1 MGGPTA
7 MMGVLRSELFKL
19 RTTRATKLVLA
30 TAVTLPA
37 AIIVLTSVFGFNS
50 ESASLGSSL
59 TAYMGG
65 SSALVSLLMGVV
77 GVLCSTQEYS
87 QGTIRITLVA
97 TPQRYKVLLA
107 KLFTVIIVSIGAT
120 TSLIALSLIPSTF
133 ILNSR
138 DIDVQVIGPD
148 ARIILSMFIIITVL
162 SLLGLFL
169 GLLFKSSPGA
179 ISALLLWP
187 TIIEGLI
194 FALLSL
200 AFEGNILRFAPIQG
214 NGFSLTNEFRYPDD
228 NSWMLSLGYFSA
240 FVAVFVVLGTIFFSR
255 RDA

>member
-1 MGGPTA
+1 

-19 RTTRATKLVLA
+19 RTTRATKLVLG
-30 TAVTLPA
+30 TAVVLPS
-37 AIIVLTSVFGFNS
+37 IIFVLTSIFGFSSGEISNS
-50 ESASLGSSL
+50 LIAAVAE
-59 TAYMGG
+59 
-65 SSALVSLLMGVV
+65 SSALVGLLMGVV

-107 KLFTVIIVSIGAT
+107 KLFTVVIVSIGAT
-120 TSLIALSLIPSTF
+120 ASLIALSLIPS
-133 ILNSR
+133 
-138 DIDVQVIGPD
+138 G
-148 ARIILSMFIIITVL
+148 IILQSREIDFEIVGSDIRILFSMFILITML

-187 TIIEGLI
+187 TIIEGLV
-194 FALLSL
+194 FGLLTL
-200 AFEGNILRFAPIQG
+200 AFDDNVFRFAPIQG
-214 NGFSLTNEFRYPDD
+214 NGFSLTNEFRSPDD
-228 NSWMLSLGYFSA
+228 NSWLLSLGYFSA
-240 FVAVFVVLGTIFFSR
+240 FVVVFVILGTVFFSR

>member
-19 RTTRATKLVLA
+19 RTTRATKLVLG
-30 TAVTLPA
+30 TAVVLPS
-37 AIIVLTSVFGFNS
+37 IIFVLTSIFGFSSGEISNS
-50 ESASLGSSL
+50 LIAAVAE
-59 TAYMGG
+59 
-65 SSALVSLLMGVV
+65 SSALVGLLMGVV

-107 KLFTVIIVSIGAT
+107 KLFTVVIVSIGAT
-120 TSLIALSLIPSTF
+120 ASLIALSLIPS
-133 ILNSR
+133 
-138 DIDVQVIGPD
+138 G
-148 ARIILSMFIIITVL
+148 IILQSREIDFEIVGSDIRILFSMFILITML

-187 TIIEGLI
+187 TIIEGLV
-194 FALLSL
+194 FGLLTL
-200 AFEGNILRFAPIQG
+200 AFDDNVFRFAPIQG
-214 NGFSLTNEFRYPDD
+214 NGFSLTNEFRSPDD
-228 NSWMLSLGYFSA
+228 NSWLLSLGYFSA
-240 FVAVFVVLGTIFFSR
+240 FVAVFVILGTVFFSR

>member
-30 TAVTLPA
+30 TAVILPSV
-37 AIIVLTSVFGFNS
+37 IIVLTSVFGFNS
-50 ESASLGSSL
+50 DSSSASSSL
-59 TAYMGG
+59 TAYIGG
-65 SSALVSLLMGVV
+65 SSALVALLMGVI

-120 TSLIALSLIPSTF
+120 ASLIVLSIVPSNL

-138 DIDVQVIGPD
+138 DIDVEIIGPD
-148 ARIILSMFIIITVL
+148 ARIILSMFIIITIM

-200 AFEGNILRFAPIQG
+200 AFEGNLLRFAPVQG
-214 NGFSLTNEFRYPDD
+214 NGFSLTNEFRSPDD
-228 NSWMLSLGYFSA
+228 NSWLLSLGYFSA
-240 FVAVFVVLGTIFFSR
+240 FVAVFVILGTIFFSR

>member
-1 MGGPTA
+1 

-19 RTTRATKLVLA
+19 RTTRATKLVLG
-30 TAVTLPA
+30 TAVVLPS
-37 AIIVLTSVFGFNS
+37 IIFVLTSIFGFSSGEISNS
-50 ESASLGSSL
+50 LIAAVAE
-59 TAYMGG
+59 
-65 SSALVSLLMGVV
+65 SSALVGLLMGVV

-107 KLFTVIIVSIGAT
+107 KLFTVVIVSIGAT
-120 TSLIALSLIPSTF
+120 ASLIALSLIPS
-133 ILNSR
+133 
-138 DIDVQVIGPD
+138 G
-148 ARIILSMFIIITVL
+148 IILQSREIDFEIVGSDIRILFSMFILITML

-187 TIIEGLI
+187 TIIEGLV
-194 FALLSL
+194 FGLLTL
-200 AFEGNILRFAPIQG
+200 AFDDNVFRFAPIQG
-214 NGFSLTNEFRYPDD
+214 NGFSLTNEFRSPDD
-228 NSWMLSLGYFSA
+228 NSWLLSLGYFSA
-240 FVAVFVVLGTIFFSR
+240 FVAVFVILGTIFFSR

>member
-1 MGGPTA
+1 M
-7 MMGVLRSELFKL
+7 

-30 TAVTLPA
+30 TAIILPS
-37 AIIVLTSVFGFNS
+37 IIFVLTSLFGFSNGNS
-50 ESASLGSSL
+50 SSSL
-59 TAYMGG
+59 AALVGG
-65 SSALVSLLMGVV
+65 SSVLVGLMMGVV

-107 KLFTVIIVSIGAT
+107 KLFTVIIVSVGAT
-120 TSLIALSLIPSTF
+120 TSLIALSIIPSRF
-133 ILNSR
+133 ILESR
-138 DIDVQVIGPD
+138 DIDIDIIGPNV
-148 ARIILSMFIIITVL
+148 RIIFSMFIVITML

-200 AFEGNILRFAPIQG
+200 AFEGNLLRFAPVQG
-214 NGFSLTNEFRYPDD
+214 NGFSLVNEFRYPED
-228 NSWMLSLGYFSA
+228 NSWLLSLGYFSA
-240 FVAVFVVLGTIFFSR
+240 FVAVFAILGTVFFSR

>member
-19 RTTRATKLVLA
+19 RTTRATKLVVA
-30 TAVTLPA
+30 TAVVLPS
-37 AIIVLTSVFGFNS
+37 IIFVLTSLFGFSN
-50 ESASLGSSL
+50 GSSSSSL
-59 TAYMGG
+59 AALVGG
-65 SSALVSLLMGVV
+65 SSALVGLLMGVV

-120 TSLIALSLIPSTF
+120 ASLVVLSMIPSSI
-133 ILNSR
+133 ILQSR
-138 DIDVQVIGPD
+138 DVEFEFIGRDLRVI
-148 ARIILSMFIIITVL
+148 ISMFVLITML

-200 AFEGNILRFAPIQG
+200 AFEGNLLRFAPVQG
-214 NGFSLTNEFRYPDD
+214 NGFSLVNEFRYPDE
-228 NSWMLSLGYFSA
+228 NSWLVSLSYFSA
-240 FVAVFVVLGTIFFSR
+240 FVAVFVILGTIFFSR

>member
-1 MGGPTA
+1 
-7 MMGVLRSELFKL
+7 MMGVLRSELFKM

-30 TAVTLPA
+30 TAIILPS
-37 AIIVLTSVFGFNS
+37 IIFVLTSLFGFSNGNS
-50 ESASLGSSL
+50 SSSL
-59 TAYMGG
+59 AALVGG
-65 SSALVSLLMGVV
+65 SSVLVGLMMGVV

-107 KLFTVIIVSIGAT
+107 KLFTVIIVSVGAT
-120 TSLIALSLIPSTF
+120 TSLIALSIIPSRF
-133 ILNSR
+133 ILESR
-138 DIDVQVIGPD
+138 DIDIDIIGPNV
-148 ARIILSMFIIITVL
+148 RIIFSMFIVITML

-200 AFEGNILRFAPIQG
+200 AFEGNLLRFAPVQG
-214 NGFSLTNEFRYPDD
+214 NGFSLVNEFRYPED
-228 NSWMLSLGYFSA
+228 NSWLLSLGYFSA
-240 FVAVFVVLGTIFFSR
+240 FVAVFAILGTVFFSR

>member
-1 MGGPTA
+1 

-30 TAVTLPA
+30 TAVILPA
-37 AIIVLTSVFGFNS
+37 FIFVMTSIFGFSN
-50 ESASLGSSL
+50 GSSSSSL
-59 TAYMGG
+59 AALVAAV
-65 SSALVSLLMGVV
+65 SALVGLLMGVV

-107 KLFTVIIVSIGAT
+107 KLFTVVTVSVGAT
-120 TSLIALSLIPSTF
+120 LSLLVLSMIPSAI
-133 ILNSR
+133 ILRSR
-138 DIDVQVIGPD
+138 DVDFEIIGRDV
-148 ARIILSMFIIITVL
+148 RIIFSMFIVITML

-200 AFEGNILRFAPIQG
+200 AFEGNILRFAPVQG
-214 NGFSLTNEFRYPDD
+214 NGFSLVNEFRYPED
-228 NSWMLSLGYFSA
+228 NSWLLSLGYFSA
-240 FVAVFVVLGTIFFSR
+240 FVAVIVILGTFFFSR

>member
-30 TAVTLPA
+30 TAVILPS
-37 AIIVLTSVFGFNS
+37 IIFVLTALFG
-50 ESASLGSSL
+50 SANGISTSSL
-59 TAYMGG
+59 AASVG
-65 SSALVSLLMGVV
+65 SSAALVGLLMGVV

-107 KLFTVIIVSIGAT
+107 KLFTVIIVSVGAT
-120 TSLIALSLIPSTF
+120 ASLIFLSIIPSTI
-133 ILNSR
+133 ILRSR
-138 DIDVQVIGPD
+138 DIDVEVIGPD
-148 ARIILSMFIIITVL
+148 VRVIFSMFIVITML

-200 AFEGNILRFAPIQG
+200 AFEGNILRFAPVQG
-214 NGFSLTNEFRYPDD
+214 NGFSLTSEFRSPDD
-228 NSWMLSLGYFSA
+228 NSWLLSLGYFSA
-240 FVAVFVVLGTIFFSR
+240 FIAVFVILGTIFFSR

>member
-7 MMGVLRSELFKL
+7 MMGVLRSEILKL
-19 RTTRATKLVLA
+19 RSTRATKLVVA
-30 TAVTLPA
+30 TAVMFPSV
-37 AIIVLTSVFGFNS
+37 IVVLTSVFGFSSGSS
-50 ESASLGSSL
+50 EGSL
-59 TAYMGG
+59 TAYLGG
-65 SSALVSLLMGVV
+65 SSALVALLMGVV

-120 TSLIALSLIPSTF
+120 ASVVLLSIIPSNF

-138 DIDVQVIGPD
+138 EIDIEIMGPD
-148 ARIILSMFIIITVL
+148 ARIILSMFIIITIM

-187 TIIEGLI
+187 TIVESLI
-194 FALLSL
+194 FVLLSL
-200 AFEGNILRFAPIQG
+200 AFEGNLLRFAPIQG

-228 NSWMLSLGYFSA
+228 NSWLLSLGYFSA

>member
-1 MGGPTA
+1 

-30 TAVTLPA
+30 TAVILPSV
-37 AIIVLTSVFGFNS
+37 IVVLTSVFGFS
-50 ESASLGSSL
+50 DGSSASFSSL
-59 TAYMGG
+59 TAYAGG
-65 SSALVSLLMGVV
+65 SSALVGLLMGVV

-107 KLFTVIIVSIGAT
+107 KVCTVIIVSVGAT
-120 TSLIALSLIPSTF
+120 ASLIVLSIVPSNF
-133 ILNSR
+133 ILKSR
-138 DIDVQVIGPD
+138 DIDVEIIGPD
-148 ARIILSMFIIITVL
+148 IRIIFSMFIVITML

-200 AFEGNILRFAPIQG
+200 AFAGNILRFAPIQG
-214 NGFSLTNEFRYPDD
+214 NGFSLTNEFRYPED
-228 NSWMLSLGYFSA
+228 NSWVLSLGYFSA
-240 FVAVFVVLGTIFFSR
+240 FVAVFIVLGTFFFSR

>member
-1 MGGPTA
+1 

-30 TAVTLPA
+30 TAVILPSV
-37 AIIVLTSVFGFNS
+37 IFVLTSIFGFSN
-50 ESASLGSSL
+50 GSSSGSL
-59 TAYMGG
+59 AALVGG
-65 SSALVSLLMGVV
+65 SSALVGLLMGVV

-120 TSLIALSLIPSTF
+120 ASLVVLSMIPSNI
-133 ILNSR
+133 ILQSR
-138 DIDVQVIGPD
+138 DVEFEFIGRDVRVIV
-148 ARIILSMFIIITVL
+148 SMFILITML

-200 AFEGNILRFAPIQG
+200 AFEGNLLRFAPVQG
-214 NGFSLTNEFRYPDD
+214 NGFSLVNEFRSPDE
-228 NSWMLSLGYFSA
+228 NSWLLSLGYFSA
-240 FVAVFVVLGTIFFSR
+240 FVAVFVILGTIFFSR

>member
-1 MGGPTA
+1 
-7 MMGVLRSELFKL
+7 
-19 RTTRATKLVLA
+19 
-30 TAVTLPA
+30 
-37 AIIVLTSVFGFNS
+37 
-50 ESASLGSSL
+50 
-59 TAYMGG
+59 
-65 SSALVSLLMGVV
+65 
-77 GVLCSTQEYS
+77 
-87 QGTIRITLVA
+87 LVA

-120 TSLIALSLIPSTF
+120 ASVVLLSIIPSSF

-138 DIDVQVIGPD
+138 EIDIEIMGPD
-148 ARIILSMFIIITVL
+148 ARIILSMFIIITIM

-200 AFEGNILRFAPIQG
+200 AFEGNLLRFAPVQG
-214 NGFSLTNEFRYPDD
+214 NGFSLTNEFRSPDD
-228 NSWMLSLGYFSA
+228 NSWLLSLGYFSA
-240 FVAVFVVLGTIFFSR
+240 FVAVFVILGTIFFSR

>member
-1 MGGPTA
+1 

-30 TAVTLPA
+30 TAVILPT
-37 AIIVLTSVFGFNS
+37 IIFVLTSIFGFS
-50 ESASLGSSL
+50 SGESTSSL
-59 TAYMGG
+59 VALVAE
-65 SSALVSLLMGVV
+65 SSALVGLLMGVV

-97 TPQRYKVLLA
+97 TPRRYKVLLA
-107 KLFTVIIVSIGAT
+107 KLFTVVIVSIGAT
-120 TSLIALSLIPSTF
+120 ASLIVLSIVPSSF
-133 ILNSR
+133 ILKSR
-138 DIDVQVIGPD
+138 DIDIDIIGPD
-148 ARIILSMFIIITVL
+148 VRIIFSMFIVITML

-200 AFEGNILRFAPIQG
+200 AFEGNLLRFAPVQG
-214 NGFSLTNEFRYPDD
+214 NGFSLTNEFRSPDD
-228 NSWMLSLGYFSA
+228 NSWIVSLGYFGA
-240 FVAVFVVLGTIFFSR
+240 FVAVFVILGTIFFSR

>member
-1 MGGPTA
+1 

-19 RTTRATKLVLA
+19 RTTRATKLVLG
-30 TAVTLPA
+30 TAVVLPS
-37 AIIVLTSVFGFNS
+37 IIFVLTSIFGFSSGEISNS
-50 ESASLGSSL
+50 LIAAVAE
-59 TAYMGG
+59 
-65 SSALVSLLMGVV
+65 SSALVGLLMGVV

-107 KLFTVIIVSIGAT
+107 KLFTVVIVSIGAT
-120 TSLIALSLIPSTF
+120 ASLIALSLIPS
-133 ILNSR
+133 
-138 DIDVQVIGPD
+138 G
-148 ARIILSMFIIITVL
+148 IILQSREIDFEIVGSDIRILFSMFILITML

-187 TIIEGLI
+187 TIIEGLV
-194 FALLSL
+194 FGLLTL
-200 AFEGNILRFAPIQG
+200 AFDDNVFRFAPIQG
-214 NGFSLTNEFRYPDD
+214 NGFSLTNEFRSPDD
-228 NSWMLSLGYFSA
+228 NSWLLSLGYFSA
-240 FVAVFVVLGTIFFSR
+240 FVAVFVILGTVFFSR